1 MENIMQHDVT
11 AENYDRISLSD
22 YEGGLW
28 MSIWKV
34 GAHCSIHLNQE
45 QIKDSEDQEDLDS
58 DEFPCDVSC

>member
-45 QIKDSEDQEDLDS
+45 QIKEFHKAIGEYIKETA
-58 DEFPCDVSC
+58 DEL